1 MNAER
6 WKKIDETFDA
16 VLEIPVVERAAFLR
30 SIADEDLRREIEE
43 LLKAHGDAE
52 NFIESNALE
61 ITARKIADKK
71 TEKRRIAHYEII
83 SLLGAGGMSEVY
95 LAQDTKL
102 NRKVALKI
110 LPSHFVSDADR
121 VRRFRLEAES
131 ITALNHPN
139 IVTVFDFGAEAD
151 ELYIATEL
159 VEGKSLRE
167 ILNTEKLPPLE
178 ILKIAAQIAEALQA
192 AHAAGIVHRDIK
204 PENIMIRADGYVKVL
219 DFGLAKLTENHESE
233 NHSNTKSGLVVGTLN
248 YISPEQALGERLT
261 ACTDLWSLGVV
272 LFEMLAG
279 KPAFSGAT
287 QAAVFDAILHKEIEA
302 PSRINPNLVP
312 EFDRIVSK
320 ALEKDCEL
328 RYQTAAD
335 FRADLKR
342 LMKMLDS
349 SAVWS
354 SDTINRIPKTIN
366 SGSSFWRNTAI
377 AGIILLLFGASGF
390 ALWRYFKSNS
400 SAPDWTRA
408 VNTQLTDNAGTE
420 YFPSLAPDG
429 KSFVYAAETDG
440 KFDVFVQRI
449 GGKNAQNLTADS
461 PANDT
466 QPAFSPDGERIVFR
480 SERKPE
486 GIYVIGATGENAR
499 RVCDFG
505 FHPSWSPDG
514 KEITVTELGRD
525 LPNVRGGTTSA
536 VWRINIETGEK
547 RELIRND
554 AVQPAWSPNGKR
566 IAFWYMPT
574 AQGRRDV
581 ATISA
586 DGGEPVVVTKDFA
599 VTNWN
604 PVWSPDGKYLYFV
617 SDKSGNMNFWRV
629 PIDQTTGAVLGEP
642 EAVVMPS
649 KFSRH
654 LSFSRDGRRMIYVQT
669 NNQSNIQTVAFDQK
683 AEKIIG
689 ETEWITSGDREVT
702 RAELSPDGTQFVMR
716 MIRRTQDDIILVSR
730 DGKTQRDLTNDAP
743 FDRYPRW
750 SPDGKQI
757 AFASDRNG
765 NYQIFMIG
773 ADGANLRQI
782 TSATAPSGSFPIFS
796 PDGRRLAYTG
806 ANEAFILDLTGNP
819 NERTPRQ
826 IQIDTGSRMS
836 VWDWSPDGKK
846 LACVLF
852 DGMERSIGVYSLETN
867 RYEKIVPAGD
877 VIPSWMPD
885 SRRLIYAVENKIFI
899 ADIETKKTREVISH
913 PTDHLRSPF
922 VSRDGLLLYY
932 TVHTSENDVWMLD
945 LE

>member
-16 VLEIPVVERAAFLR
+16 VLEIPASERAAFLR
-30 SIADEDLRREIEE
+30 SIADEDLRREIAE
-43 LLKAHGDAE
+43 LLKAHGDAA

-71 TEKRRIAHYEII
+71 SENRRIAHYEII

-167 ILNTEKLPPLE
+167 IINTEKLPALE

-192 AHAAGIVHRDIK
+192 AHQSGIVHRDIK
-204 PENIMIRADGYVKVL
+204 PENIMIRSDGYVKVL
-219 DFGLAKLTENHESE
+219 DFGLAKLTENHASD
-233 NHSNTKSGLVVGTLN
+233 NHSNTKTGLVVGTLN

-287 QAAVFDAILHKEIEA
+287 QAAVFDAILNKEPQA
-302 PSRINPNLVP
+302 PSRTNPEIVP

-328 RYQTAAD
+328 RYQTASD

-354 SDTINRIPKTIN
+354 SDTINKIPKAKN
-366 SGSSFWRNTAI
+366 SNRNFWRNAAV
-377 AGIILLLFGASGF
+377 AGLVLLFLGASGF

-400 SAPDWTRA
+400 GAPDWTRA
-408 VNTQLTDNAGTE
+408 ANTQLTDGAGTE
-420 YFPSLAPDG
+420 YYPSLAPDG
-429 KSFVYAAETDG
+429 KSFVYAGETNG
-440 KFDVFVQRI
+440 KFDIFVQRI
-449 GGKNAQNLTADS
+449 GGKNPRNLTEDSAAD
-461 PANDT
+461 NV

-480 SERKPE
+480 SEREPE
-486 GIYVIGATGENAR
+486 GIYVMGATGENAR
-499 RVCDFG
+499 RICDFG
-505 FHPSWSPDG
+505 FHPSWSPNG

-525 LPNVRGGTTSA
+525 IPNVRGGTTSA
-536 VWRINIETGEK
+536 LWRINIETGEK

-554 AVQPAWSPNGKR
+554 ALQPSWSPNGKR
-566 IAFWYMPT
+566 IAFWFMPT

-581 ATISA
+581 ATIST

-599 VTNWN
+599 ITNWN

-629 PIDQTTGAVLGEP
+629 AIDQTTGAVLGEP

-689 ETEWITSGDREVT
+689 ETKWITSGDREVT

-765 NYQIFMIG
+765 NYQIFMVG

-782 TSATAPSGSFPIFS
+782 TSATAPPGSFPIFS

-806 ANEAFILDLTGNP
+806 TNEAFILDLTGNP
-819 NERTPRQ
+819 NEQTPQQ
-826 IQIDTGSRMS
+826 IQIETGSRMA
-836 VWDWSPDGKK
+836 VWDWSPDGTK

-852 DGMERSIGVYSLETN
+852 DGTERNIGVYSFETN
-867 RYEKIVPAGD
+867 RYEKVVPAGD
-877 VIPSWMPD
+877 VIPSWLPD

-899 ADIETKKTREVISH
+899 ADIETKKTRELISH
-913 PTDHLRSPF
+913 PTDQLRSPF

-945 LE
+945 SE